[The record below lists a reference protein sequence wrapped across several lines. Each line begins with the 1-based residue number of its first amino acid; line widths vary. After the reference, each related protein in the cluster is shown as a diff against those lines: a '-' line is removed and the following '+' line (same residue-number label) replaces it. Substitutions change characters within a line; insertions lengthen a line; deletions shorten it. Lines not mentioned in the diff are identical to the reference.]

1 MSPSNYPKPVELD
14 PQMKEYFDRLPLNIQ
29 ELIMQ
34 SGVSLTN
41 EQELRQCAENLMST
55 QDPQS

>member
-1 MSPSNYPKPVELD
+1 MSPSKYPKPVEID
-14 PQMKEYFDRLPLNIQ
+14 PKMKAYFESLPVNIQ
-29 ELIMQ
+29 EQLMQ
-34 SGVSLTN
+34 SGVSLQN